1 MIKFISNFALS
12 LKKHIHIHSNNEEI
26 LNQITIKYGINNN
39 DNKIRIFG
47 EKFVNN
53 NKDKCRLSIYDNEYE
68 LCEYI
73 NKDIIPENSDVLEI
87 RLIETSQV
95 TNLSNMFSYCDTLL
109 SISDFSNWNTTNVIN
124 MSSMFSYCTLLT
136 TLPDISNWN
145 TENVVNMSQMFSFC
159 KSLLN
164 LPDISNWKTKNVRNM
179 SWMFA
184 HCEKL
189 QSLPDISRW
198 KTKNVNNMSYM
209 FYCCHSLTS
218 LPNISR
224 WKIKSI
230 NNIVGMVGMFEGC
243 KRSLFIPRIFK
254 KKDDSD

>member
-1 MIKFISNFALS
+1 MKNFFSNLASSF
-12 LKKHIHIHSNNEEI
+12 KKHIHINSNNEPI
-26 LNQITIKYGINNN
+26 LNQITIKYGINEK

-53 NKDKCRLSIYDNEYE
+53 NKDKCKLTIYDNEYE

-73 NKDIIPENSDVLEI
+73 NKDIIPEKSDILEI
-87 RLIETSQV
+87 KLTETLQV
-95 TNLSNMFSYCDTLL
+95 TNLSDMFSYCDTLL
-109 SISDFSNWNTTNVIN
+109 PISDFSNWNTTNVNN
-124 MSSMFSYCTLLT
+124 MSAMFSYCSLLT
-136 TLPDISNWN
+136 SLPNISNWN
-145 TENVVNMSQMFSFC
+145 TENVNNMSQMFSFC

-189 QSLPDISRW
+189 SSFPEISKW

-224 WKIKSI
+224 WKTKSI
-230 NNIVGMVGMFEGC
+230 NNKVGMVGMFEGC
-243 KRSLFIPRIFK
+243 KKSLQVPRKFQNK
-254 KKDDSD
+254 YESD